1 MSTTASVP
9 VAATPRPKKPSL
21 GWKPWAWLG
30 AFLAA
35 TALAMWALE
44 FTLIPSIRRPEHWFK
59 MMGAF
64 LTPNW
69 SFFPRII
76 DSLWVTFSIAF
87 VAAVLVA
94 AATMV
99 LSMLA
104 SKVSMR
110 TTWVYRLTKGM
121 LSVMRSLPDVVW
133 ALLFVAFF
141 GIGPFA
147 GTLAMAAF
155 GLGIV
160 AKLTAETIDAVDRG
174 PLDAVDTAGG
184 TGFQRARVA
193 IVPQILPNY
202 TSYTLYNFE
211 AAVRGSIVLGYVSAG
226 GIGQILQAQS
236 NFGNYDN
243 VALIVLATLALVV
256 VIDSFSYFLRRWLSR

>member
-1 MSTTASVP
+1 MSI
-9 VAATPRPKKPSL
+9 AAAGVISARPPKPKP
-21 GWKPWAWLG
+21 GWRPWAW
-30 AFLAA
+30 AA
-35 TALAMWALE
+35 GFVAVTALAMWALG
-44 FTLIPSIRRPEHWFK
+44 FTLIPSIRRPEFWFQ

-69 SFFPRII
+69 AFFPRIVEP
-76 DSLWVTFSIAF
+76 LWVTFSIAF
-87 VAAVLVA
+87 ISATLVA
-94 AATMV
+94 IATMV
-99 LSMLA
+99 VSMFA

-110 TTWVYRLTKGM
+110 VTWVYRLTKGL

-133 ALLFVAFF
+133 AMLFVAFV

-147 GTLAMAAF
+147 GMLAMAAF

-202 TSYTLYNFE
+202 TSYALYNFE

-226 GIGQILQAQS
+226 GIGQSLQAQT

-243 VALIVLATLALVV
+243 VALIVLATLALVI
-256 VIDSFSYFLRRWLSR
+256 VIDSFSFFLRRWLSR